1 MPLQKLQFRPG
12 INRDATS
19 LATEGGWYTCDK
31 IRFRSGFPEKIG
43 GWAKIST
50 EVYVGIC
57 RSLAVWRTL
66 VGAIYVGVGTHLKMY
81 VEHGGFYNDITP
93 IVSNAVIAANAFTT
107 TNGSSVVVVN
117 DVAHGAI
124 TDAFV
129 IITASGADVGG
140 IPMAAFEGEFQ
151 VTYLTD
157 DTYSIDIGVLATGGA
172 TGGAATFDYLLNP
185 GKEYAFFTFGW
196 GADTMGSYA
205 WGTGSVLAIRD
216 MRSWTQVPYGENL
229 VFGPKLGGLYYFDTD
244 LDPEVFPRGV
254 AISSLAGASAVP
266 LYQFHM
272 LLEQSIRILVV
283 FGTNGYGTTTYD
295 PLMVRWSDR
304 ESIVEWT
311 PSITTLAGEYS
322 LPSGS
327 SIITAIHTRQETVIL
342 TDTALFTMQFV
353 GAPVVFSFAMQSDN
367 ISVAGPNCAASI
379 NGIVYWMGREKFY
392 MFDGRVQ
399 TLECTLLDE
408 IFDNFN
414 DQQSPQVTAGTNEGF
429 DEIWWHYCSAGSLL
443 PDRYVIFN
451 YTQRVWYYGTMQ
463 RTAWV
468 DSPLKPAPLAASQA
482 YNVVQHETGIDDGS
496 TGASTPINAFIE
508 SSAFDIGDGHN
519 YGFVRK
525 ILPDL
530 TFTGS
535 TTEAPRVTMS
545 VATQNNPGA
554 ALNTRKDNTV
564 QRTAVLPIQE
574 WTEQVF
580 FRARGRQMLLRI
592 ESDSVG
598 VQWKIGTP
606 RIDVRPDGRRS

>member
-1 MPLQKLQFRPG
+1 M
-12 INRDATS
+12 
-19 LATEGGWYTCDK
+19 
-31 IRFRSGFPEKIG
+31 
-43 GWAKIST
+43 
-50 EVYVGIC
+50 
-57 RSLAVWRTL
+57 
-66 VGAIYVGVGTHLKMY
+66 
-81 VEHGGFYNDITP
+81 
-93 IVSNAVIAANAFTT
+93 
-107 TNGSSVVVVN
+107 
-117 DVAHGAI
+117 
-124 TDAFV
+124 
-129 IITASGADVGG
+129 AD
-140 IPMAAFEGEFQ
+140 FEGEFQ

-157 DTYSIDIGVLATGGA
+157 DTYSIDVGTAATSGA
-172 TGGAATFDYLLNP
+172 TGGNATFNYLLNP
-185 GKEYAFFTFGW
+185 GKAYAYFTFGW
-196 GADTMGSYA
+196 GAANWSDYA
-205 WGTGSVLAIRD
+205 WGTGAELAIRD
-216 MRSWTQVPYGENL
+216 MRAWTQVPYGENL
-229 VFGPKLGGLYYFDTD
+229 VFGPKLGGIYYFDTD
-244 LDPEVFPRGV
+244 LDPSVFNRGV
-254 AISSLAGASAVP
+254 LVSSLAGASSVP

-283 FGTNGYGTTTYD
+283 FGTNGYGQVTYD

-304 ESIVEWT
+304 ESIVEWA
-311 PSITTLAGEYS
+311 PAITNLAGEYS

-327 SIITAIHTRQETVIL
+327 SIVTAIHTRQETVIL

-353 GAPVVFSFAMQSDN
+353 GAPTTFSFAMQSDN
-367 ISVAGPNCAASI
+367 ISVAGPNCAASV

-392 MFDGRVQ
+392 LFDGRVQ

-408 IFDNFN
+408 IFDNFD

-496 TGASTPINAFIE
+496 TDAATPIDAFIE

-535 TTEAPRVTMS
+535 TAETPTVTMS

-554 ALNTRKDNTV
+554 ALNARTDNVV
-564 QRTAVLPIQE
+564 QRTAVHTVQE
-574 WTEQVF
+574 WTEEVF
-580 FRARGRQMLLRI
+580 FRARGRQMLLRL
-592 ESDSVG
+592 ESNSMG